1 MLKQVGA
8 VENPYIIPHLPMHMQ
23 DLQWS
28 HLYSVNALV

>member
-23 DLQWS
+23 DLRG
-28 HLYSVNALV
+28 HICIL